1 MLRWTGLDQVPA
13 GVGPSVVSV
22 GVFDGVHRG
31 HQAVVRAAVARARE
45 LDAQAVVVTFDPN
58 PLALL
63 RPELAPPVLSTLG
76 HRLALLESLDVDAVL
91 VLPFTRELAAES
103 AEQFVEQVLVGPL
116 HAKAVVVGE
125 NFRFGHRAAGDV
137 ALLERMG
144 AELGFEVD
152 GFALVGE
159 EGATWSS
166 TYVRERLAAGDV
178 EAAGQALG
186 RPHRL
191 EGPVVHGDQRGRTIG
206 YPTANLGLPPEA
218 AVPADG
224 VYAGWLT
231 RADGTRLPAAI
242 SIGTNPTFDGTQR
255 RVEAYVLDRDDL
267 ELYDEHVAVDFVAR
281 LRDTLRFDGVGP
293 LVEQM
298 GRDVERS
305 REILGVARP
314 A

>member
-1 MLRWTGLDQVPA
+1 VLRWTGLDQVPP
-13 GVGPSVVSV
+13 GFGPSVVSV

-31 HQAVVRAAVARARE
+31 HQAVVSAAVARARE
-45 LDAQAVVVTFDPN
+45 LDARSVVVTFQPN
-58 PLALL
+58 PLAVL
-63 RPELAPPVLSTLG
+63 RPELAPPVLSTLE
-76 HRLALLESLDVDAVL
+76 HRVALLERLDVDAVL
-91 VLPFTRELAAES
+91 VLPFTAVLAAQS
-103 AEQFVEQVLVGPL
+103 AEDFVTEVLLDTL

-125 NFRFGHRAAGDV
+125 NFRFGHRAAGNV

-144 AELGFEVD
+144 AEHGFEVD
-152 GFALVGE
+152 GFALTGE
-159 EGATWSS
+159 GEATWSS
-166 TYVRERLAAGDV
+166 TFVRSRLAEGDV
-178 EAAGQALG
+178 EGAAHVLG

-224 VYAGWLT
+224 VYAGWLL
-231 RADGTRLPAAI
+231 RADGSRLPAAI

-267 ELYDEHVAVDFVAR
+267 ELYDEHVALDFVAR
-281 LRDTLRFDGVGP
+281 LRETLRFDGVGP

-298 GRDVERS
+298 GRDVDRS

>member
-1 MLRWTGLDQVPA
+1 MLRWTGLDQVPP
-13 GVGPSVVSV
+13 GFGPSVVSV

-31 HQAVVRAAVARARE
+31 HRAVVSAAVARARE
-45 LDAQAVVVTFDPN
+45 LGARAVVVTFEPN
-58 PLALL
+58 PLAVL
-63 RPELAPPVLSTLG
+63 RPELAPPVLSTLE
-76 HRLALLESLDVDAVL
+76 HRVALLERLDVDAVL
-91 VLPFTRELAAES
+91 VLPFTAALAAQSPED
-103 AEQFVEQVLVGPL
+103 FVTDVLLGAL
-116 HAKAVVVGE
+116 RATAVVVGE
-125 NFRFGHRAAGDV
+125 NFRFGHRATGDV
-137 ALLERMG
+137 ALLRRMG
-144 AELGFEVD
+144 SERGFEVD
-152 GFALVGE
+152 GFALTGE
-159 EGATWSS
+159 GEATWSS
-166 TYVRERLAAGDV
+166 TFVRERLAEGDV
-178 EAAGQALG
+178 EGAAHVLG
-186 RPHRL
+186 RAHRL

-206 YPTANLGLPPEA
+206 YPTANLGLPAEA

-281 LRDTLRFDGVGP
+281 LRETLRFDGVGP

-305 REILGVARP
+305 REILGVGRP